1 MGGYVRN
8 NSCGRL
14 FCSKKSRFCTPAGG
28 SNADP
33 YRNYWRSWQL
43 RQLIKLVPL
52 LWFKLGLFALW
63 RLLPRPVR
71 QALVRSIVPQ
81 LPKREQR
88 LVGPAEPGIVVGF
101 LSGTT
106 SLGWNARQIS
116 DVTRSAGVTVYGFDV
131 ANAFAAE
138 HLPPSH
144 HSRVPP
150 AAVVEGTATL
160 LVCVNPDQF
169 HYAAAFLPPAVFID
183 KYVIGWCVWELE
195 RIPNEWLK
203 PLAMLD
209 EIWVPSEFVRRAFID
224 SGVSLPFRIVP
235 PQLDRPSSINP
246 DRARFGI
253 AAGSFAVLLA
263 FSLRSGVVRKN
274 PFAAVRA
281 FQNAFPEQSDVR
293 LILKISD
300 VDIEGAAWANFR
312 REIGNDPRFVFV
324 TDFLTDQEMWS
335 LFASIDVALSTH
347 RAEGYGMIPALAM
360 LSGRAAVATGWSAV
374 LDFMTP
380 DNSILLPYRLV
391 PVDDVD
397 KRYVIEGAHWAEV
410 DEDATSAAL
419 HRLYEDTAFRDRVA
433 LAGKQSIE
441 AHLAAQRQDL
451 VDYVQTWRR
460 S

>member
-1 MGGYVRN
+1 MAA
-8 NSCGRL
+8 
-14 FCSKKSRFCTPAGG
+14 FAQAG
-28 SNADP
+28 STSACQEH
-33 YRNYWRSWQL
+33 RS
-43 RQLIKLVPL
+43 
-52 LWFKLGLFALW
+52 
-63 RLLPRPVR
+63 
-71 QALVRSIVPQ
+71 Q

-150 AAVVEGTATL
+150 EAVVEGTATL

-235 PQLDRPSSINP
+235 PQLDRPSLINP

-253 AAGSFAVLLA
+253 AAGRLRFFSPSAFAPVSSAKIHLPQCEH
-263 FSLRSGVVRKN
+263 FKT
-274 PFAAVRA
+274 PFPNRA
-281 FQNAFPEQSDVR
+281 
-293 LILKISD
+293 
-300 VDIEGAAWANFR
+300 
-312 REIGNDPRFVFV
+312 
-324 TDFLTDQEMWS
+324 MC
-335 LFASIDVALSTH
+335 AS
-347 RAEGYGMIPALAM
+347 Y
-360 LSGRAAVATGWSAV
+360 
-374 LDFMTP
+374 
-380 DNSILLPYRLV
+380 
-391 PVDDVD
+391 
-397 KRYVIEGAHWAEV
+397 
-410 DEDATSAAL
+410 
-419 HRLYEDTAFRDRVA
+419 
-433 LAGKQSIE
+433 
-441 AHLAAQRQDL
+441 
-451 VDYVQTWRR
+451 
-460 S
+460 

>member
-1 MGGYVRN
+1 
-8 NSCGRL
+8 
-14 FCSKKSRFCTPAGG
+14 
-28 SNADP
+28 
-33 YRNYWRSWQL
+33 L

-52 LWFKLGLFALW
+52 LWFKLGLFAVW
-63 RLLPRPVR
+63 RLLPRQLR
-71 QALVRSIVPQ
+71 QTLVRNIVPQ
-81 LPKREQR
+81 LLKREQR
-88 LVGPAEPGIVVGF
+88 LAEAVEPAIVVGF
-101 LSGTT
+101 LSATT

-116 DVTRSAGVTVYGFDV
+116 DVTQSAGVKVYGLDV

-138 HLPPSH
+138 HLPRSDH
-144 HSRVPP
+144 ICVPP
-150 AAVVEGTATL
+150 PAVVESTATL
-160 LVCVNPDQF
+160 LICVNPDQF
-169 HYAAAFLPPAVFID
+169 HYAAAFLPPAVFAD

-195 RIPNEWLK
+195 RIPDQWLK
-203 PLAMLD
+203 PLAVLD
-209 EIWVPSEFVRRAFID
+209 EIWVPSEFVRRAFVD

-235 PQLDRPSSINP
+235 PQLDRPSSINA

-281 FQNAFPEQSDVR
+281 FQKAFPREDDVR
-293 LILKISD
+293 LVLKISD
-300 VDIEGAAWANFR
+300 VDIEGAAWASFR
-312 REIGNDPRFVFV
+312 REMGNDPRFVFV

-335 LFASIDVALSTH
+335 LFASIDIALSTH

-380 DNSILLPYRLV
+380 DNSILLPYRLA

-410 DEDATSAAL
+410 DENAASAAL
-419 HRLYEDTAFRDRVA
+419 RRLYEDTAFRDHLA
-433 LAGKQSIE
+433 LAGKRSVE
-441 AHLAAQRQDL
+441 AHLARHRQDL
-451 VDYVQTWRR
+451 VDYVQSWRR